1 MTDNDLP
8 RLPAAGTPDVAE
20 QNLERLLEKAYKPEA
35 LDPDFVQRVRE
46 RLAVAARERSPAVLP
61 LRRPMRRRVFWVL
74 VAAAAVAGLAF
85 LLNALA
91 TPVPE
96 VKNEKEVVQDG
107 PRDDQPPPPPIA
119 APGTEELGPPRID
132 GAPVPQALAH
142 LTPRERPAAPE
153 GAKLA
158 VGDTLRTQ
166 AGERRR
172 VVLPDGS
179 VVYLNQKTEVKLE
192 AERRLTL
199 SAGEVYVE
207 VAPRPVEDGDTAR
220 FVVRTPKREVTAL
233 GTRFEVSAF
242 ELGTGVTVTQGRVRV
257 SGLDEVLRAGQQL
270 APDAQ
275 QPTAAPR
282 AAAALAWTRELM
294 CAEEAPLVPPSK
306 YAGGALVVNDTSGQ
320 PEALSLRKYHVDV
333 HIEDGFARTT
343 IDQTYFN
350 ANQRRLEGTFH
361 FPLPPDA
368 SLSRLAMYVNG
379 QLMEGGMA
387 ERDFAR
393 QTFESIVRKM
403 QDPALLEWVDGSTFK
418 MRVFPLEARQEKRI
432 VLSYTQRL
440 PVQYGRTPYRFP
452 AGHSLDVVRDW
463 SFHATVKNSQAM
475 TWSSDTHPDLLRATT
490 AKGDLLLD
498 AEQHN
503 VKVEG
508 DVAIDLFDGDRT
520 PLSPR
525 GRGVGGEGAKPSEPS
540 TPQPNPSPPRGE
552 GLAGSARFSSMDHD
566 GARYFMVRYRPDLPT
581 AKQRQ
586 RRDWI
591 FLFESSGDRD
601 PLLARTQ
608 IEVIRTLLTNAEH
621 DDTFAI
627 ITAATRAASFA
638 TEPKPATAENIEAAA
653 RFLDRTHLIGLLDL
667 GKALNA
673 AEPFLKAAQN
683 PYLVHVGSGHAA
695 LGETKADALVRRLPE
710 GVHYV
715 GVGVGK
721 RWNRALMKAAAERSS
736 GYFTQINP
744 DEAINWR
751 SFELFS
757 ALTTPRL
764 LGVKVVDNAEKATFL
779 SQTSA
784 VTQGEEICAMTRLEA
799 GAALPQTVTVTG
811 TLDGKTFTRSV
822 PVKDVSASAGY
833 LPRTWAR
840 LEIDRLLA
848 ENAAANKARIV
859 QLSMASYV
867 MTPFTSLLV
876 LENEQM
882 YAQFGVD
889 RGRKDHWAMYPCP
902 NTIPVLPPEPLD
914 GQVAAVK
921 ATPTVKPSAEQVLE
935 TILIHVP
942 PRAFA
947 EPGTVPLAAAVTARD
962 LYTGAFGVPISVVL
976 DGFGKDRRLG
986 YLMDFDDDSKSKI
999 SEETARIKDSPKDS
1013 SARDVSKPTALPQTG
1028 PIVTSG
1034 VPISMPA
1041 TGGGGA
1047 ALPPSPPPGEVPGG
1061 IRPPMGPGMGN
1072 GAFSGFSGFGGGGL
1086 AGMGGGFGLSGSN
1099 SFTGGGFGGGQFGG
1113 GGFSGSGS
1121 GYGGPGPMGRP
1132 GPQAPFGTVNAT
1144 TYAPAF
1150 LNPPMGWMVPGATG
1164 NNNPYYNYF
1173 RLYSDAGPAGSPKTG
1188 LKDPGAELPRLRDT
1202 EKESETVRF
1211 LQWKLGT
1218 DPRLRDQLET
1228 ALRRHLDMAETGD
1241 LVKRRVKEPRKG
1253 DGKELDKLDDQALIR
1268 LAEQLEVLQ
1277 SQSAAERAA
1286 RLRPAAP
1293 VSVGAA
1299 GPDAL
1304 LYRRPTFAP
1313 DGRLFTDLVAFA
1325 PGLNTSQ
1332 ADILGVLEA
1341 EAAADPSEAPGTIEP
1356 AARALIEG
1364 ARAAGWRTLT
1374 VPAAAGAPAWSV
1386 AFDGSGRFAYER
1398 VLSCG
1403 LREHVICD
1411 GKELLHLYP
1420 ELGLGARR
1428 SATRFHRAE
1437 LSHLVPWALPPARDL
1452 AHGYD
1457 LKVVGERIVARVPAG
1472 LKADQFAVVT
1482 QLVFADDGR
1491 LAERRLVAL
1500 PKKTVLHRETYAT
1513 DGTVKVLDGDNK
1525 ELSERKLALKAGGA
1539 PELDPVLMD
1548 LVVLPMPLRTREH
1561 LNLQPGAAGGNLA
1574 LMDDAACLRLM
1585 ACDAAVANSPDLQ
1598 LVIQSRGW
1606 SLGDTY
1612 PGFTTLLLSAGMDV
1626 GTVPP
1631 PPGNNR
1637 SLVGRYVLQLK
1648 QPEPRPDPNEQ
1659 LGGLLSRLS
1668 EVQSLLR
1675 RWQQAGVLEEGDCAR
1690 MVKYVRQGKSP
1701 VFVWAVVE
1709 EVLRTPDKMVTA
1721 AGGRAQVQRDVLEAA
1736 CASLK
1741 DVPVLS
1747 YAARYEFARHLA
1759 ENGER
1764 AEARKQFVR
1773 LYEESAKDGVLPPL
1787 ERGFRQA
1794 LASPGRKPGESSDDQ
1809 FAPLLRDHAA
1819 RLVKDGRRIA
1829 AVALAW
1835 QCWEL
1840 EAPALADEVL
1850 ATALAGLPKDRHR
1863 AAPTLAA
1870 VECLSQTHQYDRAD
1884 QLLQG
1889 LLDDPQLAQHAG
1901 LWRLGYQVALQRK
1914 NPARAFTCLAQALE
1928 LEYRARPVW
1937 IDVQAVRNDYG
1948 ALLTHYAEVV
1958 RATATLG
1965 EKPPADLAAKVVRA
1979 ADRWRALDIDGAVAS
1994 GPAFQGLRGL
2004 GEWDLAWD
2012 YLLMSVGV
2020 DKDGFS
2026 WANLAQSLQQSED
2039 FDLAERAYAQACLVE
2054 PANANL
2060 ARARADNLM
2069 QAGRGTEG
2077 RDLIRRIGD
2086 GPVLP
2091 AEPVKPPQVP

>member
-1 MTDNDLP
+1 MLWM
-8 RLPAAGTPDVAE
+8 
-20 QNLERLLEKAYKPEA
+20 
-35 LDPDFVQRVRE
+35 
-46 RLAVAARERSPAVLP
+46 LA
-61 LRRPMRRRVFWVL
+61 
-74 VAAAAVAGLAF
+74 AAAAVAALAF
-85 LLNALA
+85 LLNSLT
-91 TPVPE
+91 TPVPQ
-96 VKNEKEVVQDG
+96 VKNEVVQDG
-107 PRDDQPPPPPIA
+107 PRDIPEPPLNAGP
-119 APGTEELGPPRID
+119 EELGPPRID
-132 GAPVPQALAH
+132 GVAARSALAH
-142 LTPRERPAAPE
+142 LTPRERPASPE

-158 VGDTLRTQ
+158 VGESLRTQ

-179 VVYLNQKTEVKLE
+179 AVYLNQKTAVKLE

-207 VAPRPVEDGDTAR
+207 VAPRPAEEGEAAR
-220 FVVRTPKREVTAL
+220 FVVHTPKREVTAL

-242 ELGTGVTVTQGRVRV
+242 ELGTGVTVTQGRVQV

-270 APDAQ
+270 APGAL

-306 YAGGALVVNDTSGQ
+306 YAGGALVVNDSSGQ
-320 PEALSLRKYHVDV
+320 PETLSLRKYHVDV

-350 ANQRRLEGTFH
+350 ASQRRLEGTFH

-452 AGHSLDVVRDW
+452 AGHSLETVRDW
-463 SFHATVKNSQAM
+463 SFHATVKNGKPM
-475 TWSSDTHPDLLRATT
+475 TWSSDTHPELLRAT
-490 AKGDLLLD
+490 AANNDLLFD

-508 DVAIDLFDGDRT
+508 DVAIDLFDG
-520 PLSPR
+520 SKKPR
-525 GRGVGGEGAKPSEPS
+525 GDESV
-540 TPQPNPSPPRGE
+540 
-552 GLAGSARFSSMDHD
+552 RFSSMDHD
-566 GARYFMVRYRPDLPT
+566 GARYLMVRYRPELP
-581 AKQRQ
+581 ARSDKSRG
-586 RRDWI
+586 RRDWVV
-591 FLFESSGDRD
+591 LFESSADRD

-608 IEVIRTLLTNAEH
+608 IEIVRSLLTNAEH
-621 DDTFAI
+621 DDRFAI
-627 ITAATRAASFA
+627 ITAATRAATFA
-638 TEPKPATAENIEAAA
+638 AEAKPATADNIAAA
-653 RFLDRTHLIGLLDL
+653 VRFLDRTHLAGVLDL
-667 GKALNA
+667 GKALEA

-683 PYLVHVGSGHAA
+683 PYLVHVGSGHPV
-695 LGETKADALVRRLPE
+695 LGETRADALVKRLPE

-721 RWNRALMKAAAERSS
+721 RWNRALMKSAAERSA

-751 SFELFS
+751 AFELYS

-764 LGVKVVDNAEKATFL
+764 LDAKVVDNAEKALFL
-779 SQTSA
+779 SPTSA
-784 VTQGEEICAMTRLEA
+784 VTQGDELCAITRLEA
-799 GAALPQTVTVTG
+799 GAALPQAVTVTG
-811 TLDGKTFTRSV
+811 TLDGKTFSRSL
-822 PVKDVSASAGY
+822 PVKDVSANAGY

-848 ENAAANKARIV
+848 QNAAANKARIV

-902 NTIPVLPPEPLD
+902 PTIPVLPPEPLD
-914 GQVAAVK
+914 GQPLAVTT
-921 ATPTVKPSAEQVLE
+921 APAVKPSAEQVLQ

-947 EPGTVPLAAAVTARD
+947 EPGSAPVAAITAHD
-962 LYTGAFGVPISVVL
+962 LYAGAFGVLGGDQSVEVIRLQQANAVDVAAML
-976 DGFGKDRRLG
+976 DEMYNGRRPSGRDVSQPQQGNERFRVVADPNSNTIILQAAPNDILTVKKLLRDHIG
-986 YLMDFDDDSKSKI
+986 VMD
-999 SEETARIKDSPKDS
+999 KDSPVPS
-1013 SARDVSKPTALPQTG
+1013 MSKPAALPLTG
-1028 PIVTSG
+1028 PTQVSG
-1034 VPISMPA
+1034 VPSSTPSS
-1041 TGGGGA
+1041 GGGGGPG
-1047 ALPPSPPPGEVPGG
+1047 LPPGQGAGGFQPP
-1061 IRPPMGPGMGN
+1061 RGPGMGN
-1072 GAFSGFSGFGGGGL
+1072 GAFSGGYGLGGFGGGLTGLGGFGGGG
-1086 AGMGGGFGLSGSN
+1086 
-1099 SFTGGGFGGGQFGG
+1099 FTGGGGFGGG
-1113 GGFSGSGS
+1113 S
-1121 GYGGPGPMGRP
+1121 GYSGPAPMGRP
-1132 GPQAPFGTVNAT
+1132 GPQTSSGTTSAT
-1144 TYAPAF
+1144 TTYTPSF
-1150 LNPPMGWMVPGATG
+1150 LSSQTGWMVPGGAMGNSNVYYSYLNRAWNTG
-1164 NNNPYYNYF
+1164 P
-1173 RLYSDAGPAGSPKTG
+1173 AGPATTG
-1188 LKDPGAELPRLRDT
+1188 LKEPA
-1202 EKESETVRF
+1202 
-1211 LQWKLGT
+1211 LQWDRPKGDSKDAEAIRLYLLGM
-1218 DPRLRDQLET
+1218 DVKARDQLTKEVQQELSAVKDKRDRKDLT
-1228 ALRRHLDMAETGD
+1228 KGD
-1241 LVKRRVKEPRKG
+1241 LRDLGITIINGSADDSENILALVRQIEK
-1253 DGKELDKLDDQALIR
+1253 DKARAL
-1268 LAEQLEVLQ
+1268 V
-1277 SQSAAERAA
+1277 
-1286 RLRPAAP
+1286 AP
-1293 VSVGAA
+1293 SSGL

-1304 LYRRPTFAP
+1304 LYRRPTVAP

-1325 PGLNTSQ
+1325 PGLNTTE

-1341 EAAADPSEAPGTIEP
+1341 ESAADPGDAPGTIEP
-1356 AARALIEG
+1356 AARTLIEG
-1364 ARAAGWRTLT
+1364 ARAAGWRTLS
-1374 VPAAAGAPAWSV
+1374 VPASAGTPGWSV
-1386 AFDGSGRFAYER
+1386 AFDGSGRFAYDR
-1398 VLSCG
+1398 VLSSG
-1403 LREHVICD
+1403 LREHVIFD

-1437 LSHLVPWALPPARDL
+1437 LSDLVPWALPPARDL

-1457 LKVVGERIVARVPAG
+1457 LKVVGERIVARLPAG

-1500 PKKTVLHRETYAT
+1500 PRKTVLHRETYSA
-1513 DGTVKVLDGDNK
+1513 DGTVKVLDRDNK
-1525 ELSERKLALKAGGA
+1525 ELSERKLALKVQGA
-1539 PELDPVLMD
+1539 PDLDPDLKD
-1548 LVVLPMPLRTREH
+1548 LVVLPLPLRTREH
-1561 LNLQPGAAGGNLA
+1561 LIQQPSAAGGNVA
-1574 LMDDAACLRLM
+1574 QMDDAARLRLI
-1585 ACDAAVANSPDLQ
+1585 ACDAAVGNAPDLQ
-1598 LVIQSRGW
+1598 MVIQSRGW

-1612 PGFTTLLLSAGMDV
+1612 PGFTALRLSAGMDV
-1626 GTVPP
+1626 ATVPP

-1648 QPEPRPDPNEQ
+1648 QPEPRSDPKESPT
-1659 LGGLLSRLS
+1659 GLLSRLAA
-1668 EVQSLLR
+1668 VQSLQR
-1675 RWQQAGVLEEGDCAR
+1675 RWQQAGVLDQADCTR
-1690 MVKYVRQGKSP
+1690 MVKAIHQGQAP
-1701 VFVWAVVE
+1701 VFVWALVE
-1709 EVLRTPDKMVTA
+1709 EVLRTPDKKVTA
-1721 AGGRAQVQRDVLEAA
+1721 PGGRTQVQRDVLEAA
-1736 CASLK
+1736 CTALK

-1764 AEARKQFVR
+1764 AEGRKQFVR

-1794 LASPGRKPGESSDDQ
+1794 LANPGRKPGGADDQ
-1809 FAPLLRDHAA
+1809 FAPLLRNHAT
-1819 RLVKDGRRIA
+1819 RLVHEGRRIA

-1840 EAPALADEVL
+1840 EAPALANEL
-1850 ATALAGLPKDRHR
+1850 LTTALAGLPKDGRR

-1870 VECLSQTHQYDRAD
+1870 VEYLSQTHQYDRAD
-1884 QLLQG
+1884 RLFQT
-1889 LLDDPQLAQHAG
+1889 LLDDEMLAQHSD
-1901 LWRLGYQVALQRK
+1901 LWRLGYQLALQRK

-1928 LEYRARPVW
+1928 LEYRAAPAW
-1937 IDVQAVRNDYG
+1937 IDVQAVRTDYG
-1948 ALLTHYAEVV
+1948 ALLGHYAEVV

-1965 EKPPADLAAKVVRA
+1965 QKPPADLAAKVVRA
-1979 ADRWRALDIDGAVAS
+1979 ADRWRALDIDGTLAC
-1994 GPAFQGLRGL
+1994 GPAFQSLRAL
-2004 GEWDLAWD
+2004 GDTDLAWD
-2012 YLLMSVGV
+2012 YLLMSSGT
-2020 DKDGFS
+2020 DRDGFT

-2039 FDLAERAYAQACLVE
+2039 FDLAERAYAQACLVD
-2054 PANANL
+2054 PGNPNL

-2069 QAGRGTEG
+2069 QAGRGAEG
-2077 RDLIRRIGD
+2077 RELLRHIPD
-2086 GPVLP
+2086 GPVP
-2091 AEPVKPPQVP
+2091 PPEPVKPPQPPEYRKEP